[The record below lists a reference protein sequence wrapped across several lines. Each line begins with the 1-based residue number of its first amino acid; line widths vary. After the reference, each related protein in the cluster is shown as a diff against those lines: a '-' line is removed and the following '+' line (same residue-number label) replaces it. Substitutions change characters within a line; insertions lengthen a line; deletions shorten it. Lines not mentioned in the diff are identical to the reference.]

1 MNNVKS
7 FPPEWNEFDSNN
19 FGKSGGGANDA
30 ETLNLLIFD
39 AVDDQEGY
47 VLLSNGKTS
56 GDIGE
61 AFESNKGRVFI
72 ATQFDIYLVTSN
84 PVTTDASHAFAISA
98 GYVLNSH
105 AVADSTDFNKSSHV

>member
-30 ETLNLLIFD
+30 ETLNLIIFD
-39 AVDDQEGY
+39 AVDGQEGY

-84 PVTTDASHAFAISA
+84 PVTTDTGHAFAMSA
-98 GYVLNSH
+98 GYVLNS
-105 AVADSTDFNKSSHV
+105 VAGADTDNFNKSGRV